1 MKNII
6 ILLFCLF
13 SLQSFASRT
22 IEVDVISAEF
32 GVEDF
37 DQRKTLC
44 LTVVRIPANG
54 KLLGI
59 VESIDDCFYART
71 AKKAPNHKLN
81 IVLSPLKAID
91 HPEMREHLQRMDTQL
106 EFYFSDGE

>member
-1 MKNII
+1 MKNFL

-13 SLQSFASRT
+13 SFSALSAT
-22 IEVDVISAEF
+22 TTEVDVISAEF

-44 LTVVRIPANG
+44 LTVVRVPANG
-54 KLLGI
+54 KLLGV
-59 VESIDDCFYART
+59 VEDIGDCFYARL
-71 AKKAPNHKLN
+71 AKKSRNHKLH
-81 IVLSPLKAID
+81 LPLKKLKIVK

-106 EFYFSDGE
+106 EFYSSDGE

>member
-1 MKNII
+1 MKNFL

-13 SLQSFASRT
+13 SFSALSAST
-22 IEVDVISAEF
+22 TEVDVISAEF

-54 KLLGI
+54 KLLGV
-59 VESIDDCFYART
+59 VEDIQDCFYARE
-71 AKKAPNHKLN
+71 ARSSRNHKLH
-81 IVLSPLKAID
+81 LAFKKLQKID
-91 HPEMREHLQRMDTQL
+91 HPELREHLQRIDTQL
-106 EFYFSDGE
+106 EFYFSEGE